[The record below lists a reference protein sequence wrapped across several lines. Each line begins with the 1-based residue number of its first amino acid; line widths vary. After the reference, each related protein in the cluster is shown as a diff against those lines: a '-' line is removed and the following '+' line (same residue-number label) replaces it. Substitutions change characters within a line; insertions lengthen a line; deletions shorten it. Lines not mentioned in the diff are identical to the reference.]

1 MTTSDINNSL
11 IGKRVKGIFTAME
24 VTGTIIGLVDDKYS
38 AGVEIELDSPVNW
51 GGDLYNKYQS
61 TARKH
66 DQFGNLKYTELI

>member
-1 MTTSDINNSL
+1 MAKKT
-11 IGKRVKGIFTAME
+11 
-24 VTGTIIGLVDDKYS
+24 VTIRL
-38 AGVEIELDSPVNW
+38 IELDQPVNW